1 MDRDLALLTTAA
13 LTNIKNTL
21 SLIATGTTPAEV
33 SPSVNADD
41 TRSVAPEEEPEAPE
55 EEPEPVTQEKK

>member
-1 MDRDLALLTTAA
+1 MDRDLALQTAAA

-33 SPSVNADD
+33 SPSVNTDNN
-41 TRSVAPEEEPEAPE
+41 RSISPEEEPEAPE
-55 EEPEPVTQEKK
+55 EEPEPVTKEKK